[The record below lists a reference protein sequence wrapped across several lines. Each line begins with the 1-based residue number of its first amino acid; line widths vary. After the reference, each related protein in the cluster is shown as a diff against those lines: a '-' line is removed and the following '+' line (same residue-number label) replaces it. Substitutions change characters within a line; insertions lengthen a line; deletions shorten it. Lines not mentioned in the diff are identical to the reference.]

1 MTPGFSISPL
11 LMASFNSC
19 EERQDM
25 ITAILLGPL
34 GPRGSQIP
42 DFDSRSLIQDD
53 PSMSHHRRV
62 RQPSMVYQ
70 CLYNIYIYICLSYL
84 PICFLNGLFSF
95 IFSISG
101 SLHWPAS
108 WYRYCTSGAS
118 VKVSLSLPSPKQ
130 DMASAAEILRSM
142 IHVDWIDG
150 VWCREMPQTCLNGL
164 NVFFVKWVSM
174 LINVWY
180 SLRFVL
186 SHANYANLLTSVT
199 SSLFSTCHDGK
210 GCPGALGALCSGKQA
225 TKHSGNSVRAL
236 LGLGAV
242 RSFRWGFL
250 HLPASPTK
258 LSSVSRTCQPMW
270 SNVHRCQL
278 TWPRAV
284 FDWPQPSAEIGL
296 AATHGNPNYLWRSWN
311 FLHGLQGFR
320 GCGCWKSYLKPLKH
334 TKSTRTELQRAILTR
349 SKSTDGDFVLLLWG
363 MHCSCLK
370 SCLESCIS
378 PWIFWN
384 AQYWP
389 EQESCDHWFVLVH
402 GR

>member
-1 MTPGFSISPL
+1 
-11 LMASFNSC
+11 
-19 EERQDM
+19 
-25 ITAILLGPL
+25 
-34 GPRGSQIP
+34 
-42 DFDSRSLIQDD
+42 
-53 PSMSHHRRV
+53 
-62 RQPSMVYQ
+62 
-70 CLYNIYIYICLSYL
+70 
-84 PICFLNGLFSF
+84 
-95 IFSISG
+95 
-101 SLHWPAS
+101 
-108 WYRYCTSGAS
+108 
-118 VKVSLSLPSPKQ
+118 
-130 DMASAAEILRSM
+130 
-142 IHVDWIDG
+142 
-150 VWCREMPQTCLNGL
+150 
-164 NVFFVKWVSM
+164 M

-210 GCPGALGALCSGKQA
+210 GCPGALGALCDSGKQA
-225 TKHSGNSVRAL
+225 TKHSGNSVRA

-250 HLPASPTK
+250 HLPPSPTK

-270 SNVHRCQL
+270 TNVNRCQL

-296 AATHGNPNYLWRSWN
+296 AATHGRWTSKWEEKNGELGEETRQIRNLWRSWN

-320 GCGCWKSYLKPLKH
+320 GCGCWKSYLKH

-363 MHCSCLK
+363 MHCTCLK
-370 SCLESCIS
+370 SCLKSCIS

-384 AQYWP
+384 TQYWP